1 MYLIE
6 SLFELRRSK
15 GLSQEDLASQIG
27 VSRQAVSKW
36 ETGEAMPDLNKLLL
50 LADALEVS
58 LDCLCGKEKSLTES
72 LPTAPT
78 AKKKRLWSILCG
90 VLAILVVLLLLQ
102 TAHLY
107 KETKRE
113 NDAPMQMNI
122 AEAAFYSSTGH
133 TLRYRIIPSEIC
145 ADDDIYKLLLTPET
159 PVAGAPAPITLDAA
173 SGIFQGELTFPL
185 TASRWTVALQ
195 VERREKTYIVP
206 VATDLRYRAE
216 GLVSWEPVTYKKEAE

>member
-1 MYLIE
+1 MNFPE

-58 LDCLCGKEKSLTES
+58 LDCLCGKAESLTEPLS
-72 LPTAPT
+72 TAPT
-78 AKKKRLWSILCG
+78 AKKKSLWPILCG

-113 NDAPMQMNI
+113 NDAPIQVNI
-122 AEAAFYSSTGH
+122 AEATFSSSAGH
-133 TLRYRIIPSEIC
+133 ILSYRITPSEIC
-145 ADDDIYKLLLTPET
+145 PDDTYKLLLTPAT
-159 PVAGAPAPITLDAA
+159 PIAGVPNPVSLDTT
-173 SGIFQGELTFPL
+173 SGLFQGELAFPL
-185 TASRWTVALQ
+185 TASQWTVALQ
-195 VERREKTYIVP
+195 VEHGDKTYIVP
-206 VATDLRYRAE
+206 VAANLHYTFDRRI
-216 GLVSWEPVTYKKEAE
+216 SWDPVT

>member
-1 MYLIE
+1 MNFPE
-6 SLFELRRSK
+6 SLFELRRDR

-58 LDCLCGKEKSLTES
+58 LDRLCGKAESLTEPLS
-72 LPTAPT
+72 TAPT
-78 AKKKRLWSILCG
+78 AKKKSLWPILCG

-113 NDAPMQMNI
+113 NDAPIQVNI
-122 AEAAFYSSTGH
+122 AEATFGSSTGH
-133 TLRYRIIPSEIC
+133 ILSYRIIPSEIC
-145 ADDDIYKLLLTPET
+145 PDDTYKLLLTPTT
-159 PVAGAPAPITLDAA
+159 PIAGVPNPVSLDTT
-173 SGIFQGELTFPL
+173 SGLFQGELAFPL
-185 TASRWTVALQ
+185 TASQWTVALQ
-195 VERREKTYIVP
+195 VERGEKTYIVP
-206 VATDLRYRAE
+206 VAANLHYTFDRR
-216 GLVSWEPVTYKKEAE
+216 VSWDPVT

>member
-1 MYLIE
+1 MNFPE
-6 SLFELRRSK
+6 ALFELRRDR

-58 LDCLCGKEKSLTES
+58 LDCLCGKAESLTEPLS
-72 LPTAPT
+72 TAPT
-78 AKKKRLWSILCG
+78 AKKKSLWPILCG

-113 NDAPMQMNI
+113 NDAPIQVNI
-122 AEAAFYSSTGH
+122 AEATFSSSTGH
-133 TLRYRIIPSEIC
+133 ILSYRIIPSEIC
-145 ADDDIYKLLLTPET
+145 PDDTYKLLLTPAT
-159 PVAGAPAPITLDAA
+159 PIAGVPNPVSLDTT
-173 SGIFQGELTFPL
+173 SGLFQGELAFPL
-185 TASRWTVALQ
+185 TASQWTVALQ
-195 VERREKTYIVP
+195 VERGEKTYIVP
-206 VATDLRYRAE
+206 VE
-216 GLVSWEPVTYKKEAE
+216 LVSAIERRVW